1 MRPRLASRPRVSR
14 SSTVARVRAVLGQ
27 RRARDSAIATLRRT
41 FWFRSRPRLVI
52 AIDDMS
58 VMAAQSQLSSGV
70 GAVCRVRFAVVL
82 VLMIGAPSAAASAG
96 GQELTDVSSPARV
109 TLGPVGLTPGL
120 AIHTMGVDNNVFN
133 EAEDPQRDF
142 TGTIAP
148 SVDGTMQMGRVAA
161 RLKSEASFIYY
172 QKYASQRAFNIAE
185 DLTVAA
191 RLHRL
196 TPFARLQYVNARER
210 PSIEIDSR
218 VRRREL
224 KLGGGVQVAV
234 GPTFSVQLGGISF
247 KLGTRGLDLRRV

>member
-1 MRPRLASRPRVSR
+1 
-14 SSTVARVRAVLGQ
+14 
-27 RRARDSAIATLRRT
+27 
-41 FWFRSRPRLVI
+41 
-52 AIDDMS
+52 MS

-172 QKYASQRAFNIAE
+172 QKYRQPA
-185 DLTVAA
+185 
-191 RLHRL
+191 
-196 TPFARLQYVNARER
+196 
-210 PSIEIDSR
+210 
-218 VRRREL
+218 
-224 KLGGGVQVAV
+224 GVQHRRGPDGCRSASPLDAFRAPAV
-234 GPTFSVQLGGISF
+234 CERARAAQH
-247 KLGTRGLDLRRV
+247 